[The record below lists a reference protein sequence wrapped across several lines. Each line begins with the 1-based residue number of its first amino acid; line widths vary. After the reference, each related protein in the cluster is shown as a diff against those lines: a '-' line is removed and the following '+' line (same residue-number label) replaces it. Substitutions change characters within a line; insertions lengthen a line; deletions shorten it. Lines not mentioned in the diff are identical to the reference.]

1 MRVWLEYIP
10 SGQNIADLPS
20 RDKLSELFKVYEA
33 VSENGEWTEVV
44 YEECKIPDFSSW
56 RVPSGQQ
63 RKRVRSGGRG
73 AKRAKKR

>member
-1 MRVWLEYIP
+1 MRVWFEYIP

-20 RDKLSELFKVYEA
+20 RNKLSELFEVYNA
-33 VSENGEWTEVV
+33 VSDNGEWNEVV

-56 RVPSGQQ
+56 RVPSRPQ

-73 AKRAKKR
+73 AKRAKK